1 MKKTY
6 LMLALAAGVL
16 ASCDM
21 DKEPYN
27 ALPDTEA
34 TQTPTDF
41 ANARIGL
48 YSALRSSI
56 AGNSFVNATEIQCDN
71 FNAVSGFS
79 NTLGD
84 MYRWD
89 FNTSGS
95 YFSTVYGNYQAMIAR
110 ANFIIDGYNNCDM
123 SDPNNFS
130 KTDIAN
136 TRVVKGDAFFTR
148 AYAIFG
154 LAQYFCNDYEPS
166 TADAADSGVSYQL
179 HYAPSSNA
187 ATYPERYTQAQTYQ
201 QIKDDLDSAAV
212 YITAEGE
219 PSYAYFSK
227 DCITALRARVALAMD
242 DYAGAARYASELID
256 QGTYTLAEDAEELDD
271 LWHNDGGNETIMQI
285 PVPSRNELPSNNG
298 QIYQPYQAGQV
309 PDYIPTKE
317 LLELY
322 SANDYRRAVYFN
334 QQEITT
340 NSGATAKVY
349 AFNKYMDQGALYK
362 KLSGY
367 EYARFV
373 IEPKIFRIGE
383 IYLIAAEA
391 YAQLGD
397 TENGTHYLNEL
408 KAARIKGYDIEAPEN
423 QYADKTTLMN
433 EVKNERRREL
443 LGEGTRLF
451 DLKRWHEGVKRGT
464 PQDRS
469 ICNIPG
475 ASTTDLNQPAGAYRM
490 TWPIPKHETDVNKK
504 VKQNAGY

>member
-1 MKKTY
+1 MKKIY

-16 ASCDM
+16 SSCDM

-34 TQTPTDF
+34 AQTPQDF
-41 ANARIGL
+41 ANARVGL

-71 FNAVSGFS
+71 FDAVSGFS

-89 FNTSGS
+89 FTTSGS
-95 YFSTVYGNYQAMIAR
+95 NFSTVYGNYQAMIAR

-123 SDPNNFS
+123 SDPENFS
-130 KTDIAN
+130 AKDIAA
-136 TRVVKGDAFFTR
+136 TRVAKGDAFFTR

-154 LAQYFCNDYEPS
+154 LAQYFCDDYEAS
-166 TADAADSGVSYQL
+166 TADAADGGVSYQL

-187 ATYPERYTQAQTYQ
+187 ATYPARYTQNQTYQ

-242 DYAGAARYASELID
+242 DYDNAARYASELIE
-256 QGTYTLAEDAEELDD
+256 QGTYTLAEDASELED

-285 PVPSRNELPSNNG
+285 PVPTREELPSNNG

-309 PDYIPTKE
+309 PDYVPTQE
-317 LLELY
+317 LMDLY
-322 SANDYRRAVYFN
+322 SANDYRRKVYFN
-334 QQEITT
+334 QQSVTT
-340 NSGATAKVY
+340 NSGATATVY
-349 AFNKYMDQGALYK
+349 AFNKYMDQGALYTALK
-362 KLSGY
+362 GY

-373 IEPKIFRIGE
+373 IEPKVFRIGE
-383 IYLIAAEA
+383 MYLIASEA
-391 YAQLGD
+391 YAQAGD
-397 TENGTHYLNEL
+397 LTNANKYLNEL
-408 KAARIKGYDIEAPEN
+408 KANRIRNYTDVEYG
-423 QYADKTTLMN
+423 DKTSAMN
-433 EVKNERRREL
+433 EIKNERRREL

-464 PQDRS
+464 PQNRD

-475 ASTTDLNQPAGAYRM
+475 ASTTDLNQPASAYRM

-504 VKQNAGY
+504 VKQNKGY